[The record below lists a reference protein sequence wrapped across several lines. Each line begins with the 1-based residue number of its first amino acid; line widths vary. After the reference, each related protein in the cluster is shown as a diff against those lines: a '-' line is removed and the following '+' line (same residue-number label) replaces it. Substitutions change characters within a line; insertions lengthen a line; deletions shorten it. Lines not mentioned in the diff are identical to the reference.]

1 MHLNQRA
8 NSTLSVKTAPMISK
22 ELRKFKK
29 YRGIIKKCLKDLKK
43 AFNSISEDEFNA
55 HFLHTS
61 GIETKLSSNIENYC
75 VKIAESDIAIII
87 LGQNNYAKAALV
99 NEIFQKE
106 LLPISDTSIE
116 EQSLW
121 RLINIHHGQQNS
133 ASLCSKETLTSL
145 DDHMTSCIEKFINED
160 PADEEDKNRE
170 INRQTT
176 YLDITLNDTLLLPE
190 GVRVIVSPS
199 CRHNNAD
206 ELCTVF
212 QTATVGVLPIFIY
225 AVECKSLTPWDLI
238 ELTELRRLA
247 LEHSIM
253 FAIVPPKQCYRT
265 HVKSR
270 DFNPPARQRNAR
282 NTDGL
287 ARDWKLGCMQP
298 KPGQRRP
305 SSSNRKELMRYPTF
319 LPIRNSNAKEDGA
332 GEVEQQ
338 SNVGLQSVKKPV
350 DISWHPV
357 ESTATQ
363 PTISPLTITCS
374 LASTTESINELGQM
388 EFQARLLSILVQLG
402 FLSSPDVKDVP
413 LAAEQSPASPDSG
426 TFSLTN
432 SVVKQSNNG
441 PSLKHASSFTLNS
454 CYLKPNDNE
463 IDMKADLRLLVSSE
477 LVCSFQ
483 KNFEGQLHAFI
494 RRRLQSYLFWSLREI
509 DTMATNCL
517 KEFVLQAYDLAHDL
531 VITPKRLEFT
541 RTQEAKLYQ
550 KLLENAKYRQQSI
563 LTMVTDKLR
572 QMRDVLPEMA
582 ARDLHFGQ
590 PSVLPLEQTSSNAST
605 QQRPDSRI
613 STTPCGAQNTG
624 VEVVGTISS
633 SEFGPTPITTELRNC
648 SASMISYPD
657 SSVRAKS
664 LLENSFKSSGSRRS
678 LYEYKQAMKIVR
690 DYVVHSLTNEIAAGL
705 LECMEVMRQSCVG
718 TLERTIACLEHLK
731 DKELSTR
738 YTSSCPFL
746 DLVVTATS
754 ESDLLALP
762 GTLKSPSSSPHRHGG
777 WERTE
782 SQHHD
787 NKHDYPVDEYHDDDY
802 RRMFQSVGS
811 GHRMSTQLRCD
822 HIGSSSRSVSAAFR
836 ALLTFTY
843 DLQIPMTRTTGSQL
857 YSLFEKLKEVFKNP
871 LVMRPNTDLD
881 AAWVARSV
889 RAMLNGLSE
898 AAIARRLCAQIM
910 DKLRQSHEN
919 FLTTLHQLKVRTEI
933 RTCRFEEAQENI
945 LRQHAPRLSRIV
957 LETSSL
963 ENQLQFGLPSL
974 GRELGRGQYGVVYT
988 CANWGGH
995 SRLAV
1000 KSVVPPDEKHWKD
1013 LALEVFYS
1021 KQIPAHERIVT
1032 MYASVIDYDHAHG
1045 SQPAVLLI
1053 MERLVRD
1060 LHTAIKQGLPWL
1072 NRLVVAQD
1080 VAEGMRYLHG
1090 QGLVHRDI
1098 KPRNVLLD
1106 FSDRA
1111 KLTDMG
1117 FCKPQAMIGGSILG
1131 TPMHMAPEIFEQNY
1145 DSSVDVY
1152 AFGILFWYICAGR
1165 MQMPHNFEQC
1175 GDKDVLWRAVRKG
1188 MRPERLTNFSKD
1200 CWDLMEQCWSRNP
1213 RKRPHSG
1220 QIMCMLEHIY
1230 EEESNGSHGTAS
1242 IKKTGTKTDS
1252 EPDPI

>member
-1 MHLNQRA
+1 MNLDQRA
-8 NSTLSVKTAPMISK
+8 NSTLSVKTTSMISK

-29 YRGIIKKCLKDLKK
+29 YRGIIKKCLRDLKK
-43 AFNSISEDEFNA
+43 AFNLISEDEFNA

-61 GIETKLSSNIENYC
+61 GIENKLPSNVENYC

-87 LGQNNYAKAALV
+87 LGQNNYAKAAMV

-106 LLPISDTSIE
+106 LLPISDTSTE
-116 EQSLW
+116 EQPLW
-121 RLINIHHGQQNS
+121 RLINIHYGQQNS

-160 PADEEDKNRE
+160 PPDEEDKNRE
-170 INRQTT
+170 TSRQTT

-212 QTATVGVLPIFIY
+212 QTATTGVLPIFIY

-247 LEHSIM
+247 VEHSIM

-270 DFNPPARQRNAR
+270 DSNPPARQKSAR

-305 SSSNRKELMRYPTF
+305 SSGNRKELMRYPTF
-319 LPIRNSNAKEDGA
+319 LPIRNSDAKKDGT
-332 GEVEQQ
+332 GEVEHQ
-338 SNVGLQSVKKPV
+338 SNVGLQTVKKPV
-350 DISWHPV
+350 DISWHPA
-357 ESTATQ
+357 ESIATQ
-363 PTISPLTITCS
+363 PAINPLTITCS
-374 LASTTESINELGQM
+374 LASTTESINELGQV

-402 FLSSPDVKDVP
+402 FLSSPEVKDVP
-413 LAAEQSPASPDSG
+413 PAAEQSPASPDSG

-432 SVVKQSNNG
+432 SVVKQSNSG
-441 PSLKHASSFTLNS
+441 ASLKPASSFTLSS
-454 CYLKPNDNE
+454 CYLQSYDNE
-463 IDMKADLRLLVSSE
+463 VNMKADLRLLVSSE

-483 KNFEGQLHAFI
+483 KNFEVQLHAFI

-509 DTMATNCL
+509 DTMATKCL

-550 KLLENAKYRQQSI
+550 KLLENAKHRQQSI
-563 LTMVTDKLR
+563 LTMVADKLR

-582 ARDLHFGQ
+582 ARDLHFSQ
-590 PSVLPLEQTSSNAST
+590 PSVLPLEKTSSNAST
-605 QQRPDSRI
+605 QQRPESTI
-613 STTPCGAQNTG
+613 SMTPCDAQNTG

-633 SEFGPTPITTELRNC
+633 SEFGPKPITTEIRNC
-648 SASMISYPD
+648 SASMLSYPD
-657 SSVRAKS
+657 SSIRAKS

-678 LYEYKQAMKIVR
+678 LYEYKQAVKIVR

-705 LECMEVMRQSCVG
+705 LDCMEVMRQSC
-718 TLERTIACLEHLK
+718 
-731 DKELSTR
+731 
-738 YTSSCPFL
+738 
-746 DLVVTATS
+746 
-754 ESDLLALP
+754 
-762 GTLKSPSSSPHRHGG
+762 
-777 WERTE
+777 
-782 SQHHD
+782 
-787 NKHDYPVDEYHDDDY
+787 
-802 RRMFQSVGS
+802 
-811 GHRMSTQLRCD
+811 
-822 HIGSSSRSVSAAFR
+822 
-836 ALLTFTY
+836 
-843 DLQIPMTRTTGSQL
+843 
-857 YSLFEKLKEVFKNP
+857 VFKNP

-881 AAWVARSV
+881 AAWVARSA

-1188 MRPERLTNFSKD
+1188 MRPERLKIFSKD
-1200 CWDLMEQCWSRNP
+1200 CWELMEQCWSRNP

-1242 IKKTGTKTDS
+1242 SKKTGTKTDS
-1252 EPDPI
+1252 ESDPI